1 MLILCELYAESID
14 FCPDCGKIY
23 LVVSTWNK
31 RVLKIEIICLRAFFR
46 LEDLKMTLKPL
57 SNRVVIKFAEAEEKT
72 VSGIILT
79 ASAQEKPQIAEIVAI
94 GSGKV
99 EDGKLVP
106 MTVKV
111 GDKVI
116 ASKYAGTTVKLDG
129 VEYTILSEDDIYAI
143 VD

>member
-1 MLILCELYAESID
+1 MLKCIFEEVHIMN
-14 FCPDCGKIY
+14 I
-23 LVVSTWNK
+23 
-31 RVLKIEIICLRAFFR
+31 
-46 LEDLKMTLKPL
+46 KPL

-79 ASAQEKPQIAEIVAI
+79 ASAQEKPQIAEIIAVGA
-94 GSGKV
+94 GKV
-99 EDGKLVP
+99 EDGKTVP

-116 ASKYAGTTVKLDG
+116 ASKYAGTTVKFDG